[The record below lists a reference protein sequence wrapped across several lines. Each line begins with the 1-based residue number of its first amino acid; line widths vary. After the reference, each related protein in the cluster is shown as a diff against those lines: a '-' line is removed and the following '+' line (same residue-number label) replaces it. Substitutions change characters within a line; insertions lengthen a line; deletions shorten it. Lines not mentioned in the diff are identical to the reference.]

1 MGLISAA
8 GLMVR
13 RAAPQSMAGTMADG
27 PSEFK
32 GLGVMPG

>member
-8 GLMVR
+8 GPVVR

-27 PSEFK
+27 ASEFK
-32 GLGVMPG
+32 GLAVMAG